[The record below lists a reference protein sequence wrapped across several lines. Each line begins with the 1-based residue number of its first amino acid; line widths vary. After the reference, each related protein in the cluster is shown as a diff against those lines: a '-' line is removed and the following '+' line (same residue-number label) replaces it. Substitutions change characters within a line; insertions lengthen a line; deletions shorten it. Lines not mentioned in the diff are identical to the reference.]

1 MADQTFLELVRK
13 YLWNY
18 LLWRNKNGYTASH
31 EDAYNTL
38 TKHIYYALRGEYYD
52 SLGTRYKEQK
62 ALEILKA
69 HESEVREVIEELHL
83 KLDKKNA
90 KVDVNKITA
99 RAILEPLLDEAG
111 MKYHIEY
118 QKTGVKIN
126 VQLLPKKK
134 GQLYMSYS
142 RVRKESDKLISNI
155 LSLRQMY
162 ECFGHNS
169 GIVNIGKEETE
180 KFK

>member
-13 YLWNY
+13 YLWDY
-18 LLWRNKNGYTASH
+18 LLWRAKNGYRASR

-38 TKHIYYALRGEYYD
+38 AKHIYYALRGEYYD
-52 SLGTRYKEQK
+52 NLGTRYKEQR
-62 ALEILKA
+62 ALEILNA
-69 HESEVREVIEELHL
+69 HEAEVREIIEELYL

-90 KVDVNKITA
+90 KEDINKISA
-99 RAILEPLLDEAG
+99 RAVLEPLLDEAG
-111 MKYHIEY
+111 LKYHIEY

-142 RVRKESDKLISNI
+142 RVRKDSDKLIDHITN
-155 LSLRQMY
+155 LRQMY
-162 ECFGHNS
+162 DYFGHNS
-169 GIVNIGKEETE
+169 GIVNISKEEND
-180 KFK
+180 KFR